1 MSSIDKISISLSI
14 LSNKC
19 ILYLYI
25 KNRRKNM
32 IYENIT
38 ELIGN
43 TPLVRLKG
51 IEKEYNI
58 DCELYGKLEKQ
69 NPGGSVK
76 DRPVYQMLL
85 NAQENGVNLNG
96 ATIIEAT
103 SGNTGIAIA
112 LLSNYFNYKAVIVM
126 PSSMTQQRKNTIV
139 NFGGELVLVDGPLK
153 NSIDKTNQLLRDT
166 PNSMTLGQFENPA
179 NIEAHFLHTGP
190 EIKKDLPDVNYVFAG
205 FGTGGTI
212 SGIGKYF
219 KSIDSSVEIIGIEP
233 AESAFVTTGTAGK
246 HGIPGIGAGFIPDT
260 FKKKYLDKVITVNS
274 KQANQVARDIL
285 LKDGYFVG
293 VSSGASLLGA
303 INYIKENNIHDKKV
317 VAIFPDSG
325 ERYSWN

>member
-1 MSSIDKISISLSI
+1 M
-14 LSNKC
+14 
-19 ILYLYI
+19 
-25 KNRRKNM
+25 RRKNM
-32 IYENIT
+32 IYENVT

-51 IEKEYNI
+51 IEKAYNI

-85 NAQENGVNLNG
+85 NAQKNGVNLDG

-126 PSSMTQQRKNTIV
+126 PSSMSEQRKSTIL

-153 NSIDKTNQLLRDT
+153 NSIAKTNQLLRDT

-190 EIKKDLPDVNYVFAG
+190 EIKRDLPDVDYVFAG

-219 KSIDSSVEIIGIEP
+219 KNIDSPVKVIGIEP
-233 AESAFVTTGTAGK
+233 AESAVVTTGTPGK
-246 HGIPGIGAGFIPDT
+246 HSIPGIGAGFIPDN
-260 FKKKYLDKVITVNS
+260 FQKQYLDEVITANS
-274 KQANQVARDIL
+274 KQANKVARDIL

-303 INYIKENNIHDKKV
+303 IDYIRENDLHNKKV

-325 ERYSWN
+325 ERYTWN